1 MGGGQAFMD
10 TAYQGASWERPIPH
24 SNTSKLHSSLSL
36 HITKV
41 LLPGKVFEGK
51 NGYMGNRAKL
61 QYLLMIFQFLECKI
75 YWCKTEIA
83 PGRINFVMEVF
94 ISYQQFKEEKQTF
107 GAGSGMCSE
116 LLNSTRLLTEIV
128 TSRPHS
134 LFMEGEGL
142 SLSPLPVALVCFPAI
157 WTEGA
162 SLKTWSLQSGLSSG
176 TGSIIVPK
184 TNIDE
189 PESLRIS
196 FSMQII
202 DFFFFFSSLFS
213 WEEIPSVHWLWFF
226 PVSLSVVILL

>member
-1 MGGGQAFMD
+1 METNLLLPPLQYCKCK
-10 TAYQGASWERPIPH
+10 T
-24 SNTSKLHSSLSL
+24 SLSL
-36 HITKV
+36 RVCVVFRGPWKKGNICESKSSVDIGRNGRGPGIHGHCLPRGFLRAPFHTAPLPNFIPVFLCILQEV

-94 ISYQQFKEEKQTF
+94 ISYQQLKEEKQTF
-107 GAGSGMCSE
+107 GADSGMCSE
-116 LLNSTRLLTEIV
+116 LLNSTRLVTEIV

-134 LFMEGEGL
+134 VYGGRGL

-162 SLKTWSLQSGLSSG
+162 SLKTWSLQSGLSGG
-176 TGSIIVPK
+176 TVPK
-184 TNIDE
+184 E
-189 PESLRIS
+189 LP
-196 FSMQII
+196 
-202 DFFFFFSSLFS
+202 
-213 WEEIPSVHWLWFF
+213 F
-226 PVSLSVVILL
+226 PCR